1 MIERSSKREHWDRFW
16 ESADKVEE
24 VYSNEG
30 RVSKELSDIL
40 DLNGKLVLE
49 VGAGT
54 GRDGI
59 MLSRM
64 GGKVVSLDYSSESLR
79 LIRDGLK
86 PEDNVYPCC
95 ADAFSLPFPDEIFD
109 VVFHQGLLEH
119 FRNPDDLIAENVRV
133 LKKGGM
139 LLVDVPQKYH
149 YYTLIKHILIFLD
162 KWFAGWECE
171 YSISE
176 LESLL
181 RKHSLKIVKSYGDWF
196 NPPIWY
202 RMLRKGFLSLGV
214 RLPMY
219 PRIFTFFRKLFTPLR
234 NFLLKKRFI
243 LYTTLVIG
251 AVGVKDGMEGSVDQ
265 DKT

>member
-1 MIERSSKREHWDRFW
+1 MSGVKRSSSKEHWDKFW
-16 ESADKVEE
+16 ESADRVEE

-30 RVSKELSDIL
+30 RVSRELSSVLDIS
-40 DLNGKLVLE
+40 GKLILE

-79 LIRDGLK
+79 LIRDGLGQ
-86 PEDNVYPCC
+86 EDNVYPCC
-95 ADAFSLPFPDEIFD
+95 ADAFTLPFPDETFD

-133 LKKGGM
+133 LKTGGL
-139 LLVDVPQKYH
+139 LLVDVPQKFH
-149 YYTLIKHILIFLD
+149 YYTLIKHALIFLN

-176 LESLL
+176 LEAML
-181 RKHSLKIVKSYGDWF
+181 RRHSLEIVRSYGDWF

-202 RMLRKGFLSLGV
+202 RMLRRGVLSLGV
-214 RLPMY
+214 KLPMY
-219 PRIFTFFRKLFTPLR
+219 PGIFTFFRKLFAPLR
-234 NFLLKKRFI
+234 NFLLSKRFI

-251 AVGVKDGMEGSVDQ
+251 AIGVKKGAGDEVE
-265 DKT
+265 